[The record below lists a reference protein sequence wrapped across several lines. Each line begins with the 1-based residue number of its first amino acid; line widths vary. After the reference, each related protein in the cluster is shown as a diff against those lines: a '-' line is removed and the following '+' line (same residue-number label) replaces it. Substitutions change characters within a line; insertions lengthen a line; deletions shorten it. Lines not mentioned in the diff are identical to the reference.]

1 MMHFLTGANRSF
13 MLEIAYLA
21 LVGEEG
27 VGCMVTWM
35 EGQLVAQLAGTR
47 E

>member
-1 MMHFLTGANRSF
+1 MIHFLIGASRSF
-13 MLEIAYLA
+13 MLETAHLA

-35 EGQLVAQLAGTR
+35 EGQFVAQLAGTR

>member
-1 MMHFLTGANRSF
+1 MIHFLIGANRSF
-13 MLEIAYLA
+13 MLEITYLPS
-21 LVGEEG
+21 VGEEG

-35 EGQLVAQLAGTR
+35 EGQFVAQLAGTR